1 MAPLF
6 AIDPWKLDNK
16 QLSDESSHTG
26 DHLSKFSPSQH
37 VELEA
42 CESLFPFIF
51 SLYLKI
57 IYAIDCVLLNIA

>member
-26 DHLSKFSPSQH
+26 DHLSKFSTSQH
-37 VELEA
+37 VEREA
-42 CESLFPFIF
+42 CESIFPLSSACI
-51 SLYLKI
+51 
-57 IYAIDCVLLNIA
+57 